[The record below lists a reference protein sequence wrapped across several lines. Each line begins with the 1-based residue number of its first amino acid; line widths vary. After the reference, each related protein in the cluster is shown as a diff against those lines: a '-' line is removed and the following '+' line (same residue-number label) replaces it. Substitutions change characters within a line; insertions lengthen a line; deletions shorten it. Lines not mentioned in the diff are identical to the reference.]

1 MSSKKSKR
9 RKHKKEERVSSSS
22 SRDDEKKEREN
33 RRFDS
38 PKSHRHH
45 HHHRRHESSS
55 KDEAERR
62 RARYSASSR
71 NISPNKARLTKT
83 DVGQRKSKEKRS
95 PESKANDKSRTVK
108 SHITQEKEKKT
119 AERKHENAIRTTSGR
134 CSSAT
139 NQSSSKELE
148 TQKQKLVSRRSAP
161 EKPRPSQDDSPTQDL
176 KEQRRKLLKRS
187 LSPDAKQRDIKKQ
200 TSNNSSHQDPQ
211 AVVQK
216 ETSEML
222 VSRMSKEFDQIV
234 QKSTAKSTYLKTL
247 NTHLKEALPLVKHVD
262 PAVKPKILEDL
273 SLKQQGEEKP
283 SSTPM
288 PKISFKIPKKGK
300 SVKPLNVCTVKAQ
313 TNTNFTKNVSVS
325 TDSRTPCD
333 TQSCLPKTV
342 ADSPSN
348 TFLASQQQRQEP
360 QNTNVPLSTDSRT
373 RWDTQPC
380 VPKTVAA
387 SPSNAFLASQQQ
399 RQEPQ
404 NTNVPLSTDPRTRWD
419 TQSCLP
425 KTVAASPSNTF
436 LASQQQRQKPQNIL
450 GQTSNSPSVNCSSHL
465 LHLSSAVAVQQV
477 QVDKSRDVSTPS
489 NTSCE
494 EICNA
499 HSSAQ
504 EQNEEYHLKTQDPA
518 ETFDSDYEME
528 LVEELHLARSE
539 RRLEVNLV
547 ENCGE
552 LTCMDIDPP
561 EEGISA
567 MLNEGQHKKSLL
579 IVLDTNVLLSH
590 LEFVKKIKSNGLA
603 ALGFPT
609 LLIPWVVLQELD
621 YLKSGKLSSKVE
633 HKARPAVHYIYS
645 CLKNQEP
652 RLLGQSMQQASQAV
666 CGGLGVV
673 NNDDRVLQCC
683 LQYQDL
689 YPEGALIL
697 CTDDKNLCS
706 KALLSGVK
714 ALSKA
719 DLVKEVNENSLAILN
734 YPRAPPAS
742 APPAAPVEKGSHTE
756 KATWQEKKHEAV
768 EERQLSECV
777 SVLESCLLGA
787 LSEVLEVEMKAAFG
801 DLWTEIVYV
810 KPPWSLDGILKC
822 FKKHWIAVFGSIIKR
837 SLLSSV
843 EMLSDHLCSNRSV
856 DHTCRSVLSA
866 VRGAAEL
873 LSALAGRSQYSGHVD
888 QALSTLHMLQQRLQA
903 PKTPVRTDD
912 DDEDSLMA
920 EVEEDEAPPLHA
932 CHQEVWSLFESIWN
946 NVCQISSALFSAL
959 HYSPGATEP
968 CLQATSHPP
977 QEALSCLH
985 RVSTGLTQL
994 LEALQ
999 RVLSVDSS
1007 VQDAQLLLSF
1017 IKTSEIAAMEPRFT
1031 ARDLFDCLSQQEYR
1045 EKLRVGAAQL
1055 SELSAN
1061 LDHCAAALNSWTL

>member
-9 RKHKKEERVSSSS
+9 RKHKKEERVPSSS
-22 SRDDEKKEREN
+22 SRDDDKKEREN

-45 HHHRRHESSS
+45 HHRRHES

-62 RARYSASSR
+62 RARYSTSSR
-71 NISPNKARLTKT
+71 NISPKKARLTKT
-83 DVGQRKSKEKRS
+83 DVGQIKSKEKSS
-95 PESKANDKSRTVK
+95 PESKSNDKSRTVK

-119 AERKHENAIRTTSGR
+119 AERKHENASHTTSGR
-134 CSSAT
+134 RSSAT

-161 EKPRPSQDDSPTQDL
+161 EKPRPSQEDNPSQDL

-200 TSNNSSHQDPQ
+200 TSNNSSHKDPQ

-216 ETSEML
+216 ETNETL

-273 SLKQQGEEKP
+273 SLKQQGEERP
-283 SSTPM
+283 SSTPI

-300 SVKPLNVCTVKAQ
+300 SVKPLNICTVKAQ
-313 TNTNFTKNVSVS
+313 TNTNLTHVPVS
-325 TDSRTPCD
+325 TDSKTRCD
-333 TQSCLPKTV
+333 TQPCLPKT
-342 ADSPSN
+342 A
-348 TFLASQQQRQEP
+348 
-360 QNTNVPLSTDSRT
+360 
-373 RWDTQPC
+373 
-380 VPKTVAA
+380 AA

-399 RQEPQ
+399 RQKPQ
-404 NTNVPLSTDPRTRWD
+404 NTNVPVSTDTRTRWD
-419 TQSCLP
+419 VQSCLP
-425 KTVAASPSNTF
+425 KTAAASPSNTF
-436 LASQQQRQKPQNIL
+436 LASQQQRQKPQNTNVPVSTDTRTRWDAQSCLPKTAAASSSNTFLSPQQQRQKPQNIL
-450 GQTSNSPSVNCSSHL
+450 GQTSDSPSVNCSSHL
-465 LHLSSAVAVQQV
+465 LNLSSAVAVQQV
-477 QVDKSRDVSTPS
+477 QVDKSRDVATPS

-494 EICNA
+494 EICNV

-504 EQNEEYHLKTQDPA
+504 EQKEEYHLKSQDLA
-518 ETFDSDYEME
+518 ETFDCDYEME

-633 HKARPAVHYIYS
+633 DKARPAVHYIYS

-666 CGGLGVV
+666 CGLGVV

-689 YPEGALIL
+689 YPDGALVL

-734 YPRAPPAS
+734 YPRAPPTAS
-742 APPAAPVEKGSHTE
+742 SPAAPVEKGSHTE

-810 KPPWSLDGILKC
+810 KPPWSLEGILKC
-822 FKKHWIAVFGSIIKR
+822 FKKHWIAVFGNIIKR

-843 EMLSDHLCSNRSV
+843 EMLSDYLCSNRST
-856 DHTCRSVLSA
+856 DHTCRSVLGA

-873 LSALAGRSQYSGHVD
+873 LSALAGRSQYSGRVD
-888 QALSTLHMLQQRLQA
+888 HALSSLHMLQQRLQA

-920 EVEEDEAPPLHA
+920 EIEEDETPPPHT

-977 QEALSCLH
+977 REALSCLH

-999 RVLSVDSS
+999 RVLSLDSS

-1045 EKLRVGAAQL
+1045 EKLCVGAAQL

-1061 LDHCAAALNSWTL
+1061 LDHCAAAFSSWT